1 MPTLASRAWWLS
13 SGDRKRADV
22 RTICVVNYLAMRRNV
37 FKKYDSKESAD
48 IKTKSSFRGSEFR
61 VPIVNDGVSVRVSQR
76 KSVLWLGSC

>member
-22 RTICVVNYLAMRRNV
+22 RTICVVNYLAMRGNV

-48 IKTKSSFRGSEFR
+48 LKT
-61 VPIVNDGVSVRVSQR
+61 
-76 KSVLWLGSC
+76 